1 MARRTPQ
8 LTNLLVR
15 RSRLRCVLRLT
26 LFLTAPVS
34 SKIPEGDRARASGY
48 LSLGSRSPS
57 SRIGELIVASR
68 TLGYKPVPSIS

>member
-26 LFLTAPVS
+26 PFLTAPVS

-48 LSLGSRSPS
+48 LS
-57 SRIGELIVASR
+57 
-68 TLGYKPVPSIS
+68 